1 MIITGR
7 DAQKAREFIN
17 SLSRDQGRM
26 QFIECDFSDLQNV
39 KKLSKEINSSCDK
52 VDILINNAG
61 LCKMKFSQN
70 PQGLEQ
76 TMAIN
81 HLAHFMLTSDMMEL
95 LSKSSGVPRIVNVS
109 SRAHEHGGS
118 PLNVTGGIEPMFE
131 DQYLKEDKN
140 QKSYD
145 FAEQYGRS
153 KLANIHFTKGL
164 EAYSKKTGV
173 ALKTACLHPGV
184 ISSDFF
190 REFGNDSFYY
200 RYQSVISPIL
210 NFFIK
215 TPEEG
220 AQTTLFCALAS
231 DDVIQ

>member
-1 MIITGR
+1 
-7 DAQKAREFIN
+7 
-17 SLSRDQGRM
+17 
-26 QFIECDFSDLQNV
+26 
-39 KKLSKEINSSCDK
+39 
-52 VDILINNAG
+52 
-61 LCKMKFSQN
+61 
-70 PQGLEQ
+70 
-76 TMAIN
+76 MAIN
-81 HLAHFMLTSDMMEL
+81 HLAHFMLTSDIMEL

-109 SRAHEHGGS
+109 SRAHEHGGMS
-118 PLNVTGGIEPMFE
+118 LTGHIEPMFE

-140 QKSYD
+140 QKSYN
-145 FAEQYGRS
+145 FTEQYGRS

-190 REFGNDSFYY
+190 REILGNDSFYY

-210 NFFIK
+210 HFFLK